1 MVIGYV
7 FAKRA
12 FITPDRPALFF
23 HAQEISFLRFDRCTN
38 QTANALLAQGVKLDE
53 PGRPADAQLPSVSR
67 SVFCHRPHR
76 CHAGISQ
83 CPTVFVDRLKDMIV
97 SSGENVYPTEIEK
110 ILLQLPDIHEASM
123 VGIADDKWGEVPK
136 AYIVCKHAE
145 PPSKDEIIAFCR
157 QHLAGYKVLGHIEQ
171 LEELPKNSSGKVL
184 KKVLR
189 QRL

>member
-1 MVIGYV
+1 
-7 FAKRA
+7 
-12 FITPDRPALFF
+12 
-23 HAQEISFLRFDRCTN
+23 
-38 QTANALLAQGVKLDE
+38 
-53 PGRPADAQLPSVSR
+53 
-67 SVFCHRPHR
+67 
-76 CHAGISQ
+76 
-83 CPTVFVDRLKDMIV
+83 MIV

-157 QHLAGYKVLGHIEQ
+157 QHLAGYKVPGHIEQ